1 MQQRIID
8 AFSSLELPV
17 TASSQ
22 EVKKAYRLLAKKYH
36 PDVSTSVSGKEK
48 FVKIT
53 AAYELLSDYFEHPLR
68 YSVYNSYSA
77 PTTDMTASQKRRSRA
92 GRNDEEHIRQA
103 RERAQKRKEEEKK
116 VIYDAY
122 ERTRTPFMKYGHLAT
137 TLLCL
142 LINIILMID
151 YFSPEKYRPVQ
162 IQRIFGVENGVGL
175 DKVTLVT
182 TSEFEYFYADYT
194 LLVDLPMYSGKNTR
208 DGIISESPLLKVP
221 KRIIVSTQPDSK
233 NEYRI
238 DRTIYSLFP
247 FVNVLLGFS
256 VLFYLIRPKVHH
268 KTVILFYSSWFISL
282 FGFLMVLINGTLGKI
297 IGIMTN

>member
-1 MQQRIID
+1 MQQQIID

-36 PDVSTSVSGKEK
+36 PDVSTSISGKEK
-48 FVKIT
+48 FVTIT

-68 YSVYNSYSA
+68 YSVYNNYSA
-77 PTTDMTASQKRRSRA
+77 FTTETTTSQKRHSRA
-92 GRNDEEHIRQA
+92 GRNDAEHIRQA

-116 VIYDAY
+116 VIRDAY

-137 TLLCL
+137 TLLCF
-142 LINIILMID
+142 LINVIMIVD
-151 YFSPEKYRPVQ
+151 YFSPENFRQVQ

-175 DKVTLVT
+175 DKITLVT
-182 TSEFEYFYADYT
+182 TSEFEYFYADYN
-194 LLVDLPMYSGKNTR
+194 LLVDLPMYSGKNFR
-208 DGIISESPLLKVP
+208 DGIVSESPFLRAP
-221 KRIIVSTQPDSK
+221 KKIIVSIEPGSK

-238 DRTIYSLFP
+238 DRTIYALFP
-247 FVNVLLGFS
+247 FVNILLGFS
-256 VLFYLIRPKVHH
+256 ILFYLIRPKVHH
-268 KTVILFYSSWFISL
+268 KAVILFYSSWFISL

-297 IGIMTN
+297 IGIITN